1 MPEEFSAESRRDS
14 RWLRAWRSNRP
25 RRCQDLYRRLPATA
39 PRRRSRQR
47 VATTRASGSVQYRW
61 SKPWL
66 RSSSLTT
73 SSFIAPSVGKRM
85 QNVHVDLGGAGYDI
99 LIGDG
104 LLDRAADY
112 LEPLAREG
120 RLLVVTDENVWN
132 IAGARFATALGNIKV
147 TPILVAAGEQSKSWV
162 GLQSVVERLLAERI
176 ERTDHVIA
184 FGGGVIGDLAGFAAS
199 IVKRGCSFVQVPT
212 TLLAQVDSSVG
223 GKTGID
229 VSAGKNLVGA
239 FHQPSLVLIDPTL
252 LDTLPER
259 EIRAGY
265 AEIVKYAL
273 IESASFF
280 AWLEE
285 HGPDVI
291 TGESISRARA
301 IITAVSGKARI
312 VEQDE
317 RERSGRRALL
327 NLGHTF
333 GHALEAEAGYSSRL
347 LHGEAVAL
355 GCTLAF
361 DYSSR
366 RRICT
371 NEDAARVRC
380 HFSRLRLPTTLA

>member
-1 MPEEFSAESRRDS
+1 
-14 RWLRAWRSNRP
+14 
-25 RRCQDLYRRLPATA
+25 
-39 PRRRSRQR
+39 
-47 VATTRASGSVQYRW
+47 
-61 SKPWL
+61 
-66 RSSSLTT
+66 
-73 SSFIAPSVGKRM
+73 M

-380 HFSRLRLPTTLA
+380 HFSRLRLPTTLAEVGLEARGSDLVRHMEFDKKREQGRTAFILARGIGRAYVDTEVDLADIAAFLDEQP